1 MLAPSTHTVA
11 HVVPLTVAPLCG
23 AVIATFSVPVG
34 GGGSLL
40 VFDTVTVRVA
50 VAVAPAESRAVT
62 PSV

>member
-11 HVVPLTVAPLCG
+11 HAVPLTVAPLFG